1 VHFNKD
7 TEYYGGKRNKKLT
20 REGTR
25 HMEEIHEVKDEQEL
39 ERVFSMP
46 GVLLFKHSHACGIS
60 RYALRELETFVIGKK
75 KSVPVFMIDVL
86 EQRNIARII
95 AEKSGIPHES
105 PQVIY
110 IENGKVKW
118 HASHFEITSE
128 ALERVIP

>member
-1 VHFNKD
+1 M
-7 TEYYGGKRNKKLT
+7 G
-20 REGTR
+20 
-25 HMEEIHEVKDEQEL
+25 EIHEVKDEQEL

-46 GVLLFKHSHACGIS
+46 GVLLFKHSPACGIS
-60 RYALRELETFVIGKK
+60 RYARRELETFVTGKK
-75 KSVPVFMIDVL
+75 KNVPVFMIDVL

-95 AEKSGIPHES
+95 AEKSGISHES

-118 HASHFEITSE
+118 NASHFEITSE